1 MLSKILENVPQNS
14 EIIMTENYIRKIKS
28 VTFLTLEMISTETK
42 FLIKGHYFAGKRFPW
57 YCKTRVTSCEVKT

>member
-14 EIIMTENYIRKIKS
+14 EIIMTENYTRKIKS

-42 FLIKGHYFAGKRFPW
+42 FLIKGHYFSGKRFP
-57 YCKTRVTSCEVKT
+57 